1 MYLMNLCKKWRKIND
16 AMYKLKLVTTLEDL
30 EIWKILIENISQ
42 DQLVTIA
49 HNPCLPNI
57 LAETFGFKSASYL
70 IWDDEKVI
78 GALPGILIGDKFA
91 SLPHFSYGGP
101 LCINKHIER
110 IKISEL
116 FPKQKYDIR
125 SFHILSDFY
134 SNEKVTCYLKLQNT
148 VDGQWNSFKSKLRS
162 QIKKGENYGH
172 KVYNGGIELLSDFY
186 MVYTQNMLRLGSPPL
201 PKIFFKNILDNY
213 KFGNVNIT
221 VVKYNNL
228 SVASGMTLTYMG
240 FKEVCWASSNHR
252 YNKFN
257 VNMVLYW
264 EIIKKAIIDG
274 NKIFSFGRSSKES
287 NTLKFKLQWDPEV
300 VPIYFNYSHQL
311 SFSIKKMTFLSKLWS
326 IQPNYSAIFFGKYIS
341 KYMF

>member
-1 MYLMNLCKKWRKIND
+1 MNLCKDWRTIKD
-16 AMYKLKLVTTLEDL
+16 TMYKLKLITTGEDL
-30 EIWKILIENISQ
+30 EFWKILIENIAQ
-42 DQLVTIA
+42 NQFVTIA

-57 LAETFGFKSASYL
+57 LAETFGFKPASYL
-70 IWDDEKVI
+70 IWNDEKII
-78 GALPGILIGDKFA
+78 GVLPGITIGNKFA

-101 LCINKHIER
+101 LCINEHIER

-116 FPKQKYDIR
+116 FPKQNYDIR

-134 SNEKVTCYLKLQNT
+134 SDEKVICYLKLQNS

-172 KVYNGGIELLSDFY
+172 KILNGGIELLSDFY

-201 PKIFFKNILDNY
+201 PKILFKNILNNY

-228 SVASGMTLTYMG
+228 SVASGMTLSYMG
-240 FKEVCWASSNHR
+240 FNEVCWASSDHR
-252 YNKFN
+252 YNNLN

-264 EIIKKAIIDG
+264 EIIKKSIIDG

-287 NTLKFKLQWDPEV
+287 NTLKFKLQWGTDV
-300 VPIYFNYSHQL
+300 VPIYFNYSRSH
-311 SFSIKKMTFLSKLWS
+311 SISLKKMTFLSKIWS
-326 IQPNYSAIFFGKYIS
+326 IQPNWSSKFFGKYVS